1 MELGERLKQAR
12 LEAGLSQRQLCAGV
26 VTRNM
31 LSQIENGTAKP
42 SMDTLKVLAFR
53 LEKPLSWFLEEDP
66 VTPAQNRILQARSAE
81 PQRVLALL
89 ATGEQDPLLDPERY
103 LLCALARMALARQA
117 LAQNRRA
124 YAQGL
129 LESAGE
135 DGAKT
140 PYFTQAMERERV
152 LLLFQAR
159 QDLARDLL
167 AILPRDPG
175 ETLLRAAAEP
185 DPAVRGRIL
194 DADPWED
201 PRWYAA
207 RAEAHFQLSEFAEAL
222 ECFHKA
228 EQTRQTLQRQEE
240 CCRELGDYKGAYEY
254 ACKLRMINDKQ

>member
-1 MELGERLKQAR
+1 MELGERLKRAR

-31 LSQIENGTAKP
+31 LSQIENGTARP

-53 LEKPLSWFLEEDP
+53 LERPLSWFLEEDP
-66 VTPAQNRILQARSAE
+66 VTPAQNRILQARASASE

-89 ATGEQDPLLDPERY
+89 ATGDQDPMFDPERY
-103 LLCALARMALARQA
+103 LMCALARMELARQA

-140 PYFTQAMERERV
+140 PYFTRAMERERI
-152 LLLFQAR
+152 LLLYQAR
-159 QDLARDLL
+159 PDLAKTL
-167 AILPRDPG
+167 AAQLPRSPE
-175 ETLLRAAAEP
+175 ETLLRAAAAQNAE
-185 DPAVRGRIL
+185 AQSRIL

-201 PRWYAA
+201 PRWYLA
-207 RAEAHFQLSEFAEAL
+207 RGDAWFEGGQYESAL
-222 ECFHKA
+222 ACYRHA
-228 EQTRQTLQRQEE
+228 EQTPHTLRRQEE
-240 CCRELGDYKGAYEY
+240 CCRELGDYKGAYEF
-254 ACKLRMINDKQ
+254 ACKLR